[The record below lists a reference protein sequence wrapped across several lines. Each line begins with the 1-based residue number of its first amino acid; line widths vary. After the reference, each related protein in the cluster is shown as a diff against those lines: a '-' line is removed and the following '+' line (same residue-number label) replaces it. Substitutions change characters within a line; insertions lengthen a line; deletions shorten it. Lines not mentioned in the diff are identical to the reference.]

1 MQINL
6 DSLDYDNVQ
15 VFLVYGGFPL
25 LEKFGCQKTNFIV
38 NKNIFGNKFCN
49 YSWDVCVNFISLCK
63 SSWHYKC
70 IISRCTHAGGI
81 SINTPWSS
89 YPGCLIVCNLHLR
102 TTGSPSVRCQ
112 VCFHHS
118 SINTSSIEY
127 LYVIIVVIYHVRC
140 EYYLITIF
148 SVLAAGRKKFS

>member
-1 MQINL
+1 MGLNL
-6 DSLDYDNVQ
+6 LST
-15 VFLVYGGFPL
+15 L
-25 LEKFGCQKTNFIV
+25 LETTTFIV

-49 YSWDVCVNFISLCK
+49 YSWYVCVNFISFCK

-102 TTGSPSVRCQ
+102 TTGSPSVRCH

-118 SINTSSIEY
+118 SINTSSIRISLFNY
-127 LYVIIVVIYHVRC
+127 CRNISCQMWILSH
-140 EYYLITIF
+140 YYFFCSGCWTQEIF
-148 SVLAAGRKKFS
+148 MNFV